1 MTTFKK
7 RPPLLASWLLKLFVK
22 DEVHFPING
31 DFDEEYYEIARE
43 KGTTSAWLWYWVH
56 FFCSLPFLIKDTIY
70 WRFVMLGNYFKIA
83 IRHINRYK
91 GYSFIN
97 ISGLAIG
104 MACCIL
110 ILLWVQDELRFDK
123 FHKNADDIYRLT
135 TTTPNSI
142 WSSSPWALMPRLKKD
157 FPEVI
162 EGTWY
167 AETIRPVKNKENVLN
182 EKFALVSPEFFE
194 IFTFPFKE
202 GDPKTALTDLNS
214 VVVTE
219 RTAKKYFGMKNAIG
233 QVIHFDNRVDLAV
246 TGVIENVPV
255 NSSMQFDFL
264 THPAHVFGEDR
275 LKTWSADCASYVL
288 LHGNADAGEVDWKIK
303 DTINKYRQRTSY
315 KLYAS
320 LQPLKRIHLYSLN
333 GTDPVVY
340 VYLFIAV
347 AVIVLLVAGINF
359 VNLSTA
365 RSSKR
370 AKEVGMRKV
379 IGATRKDVVKQ
390 FFGESV
396 LLAVFAMIMAVLLV
410 FLVLPAFN
418 SLTEKQLN
426 LNFAQNFEILM
437 GIVLIAVF
445 TGIISGIYPALFLS
459 SFQPLTA
466 LKSTKIKSSKGWLF
480 RKYLIVIQF
489 TASIALIIST
499 TVVFKQMNFIR
510 STDLGFNRDQI
521 VTIRT
526 SRELRRNYKS
536 IKQELLNDSRI
547 KHVTAASSMPLQ
559 INNNNPVY
567 WEGRTAERSEQMN
580 FACVDYDYFESF
592 DMKMTYGRS
601 FSQDFPTDRGNYII
615 NETALKMTGFKD
627 PIGKM
632 FSMGTNEGELVGVV
646 RDFHGT
652 SLHSD
657 IRPVV
662 FCLYQNL
669 PYFQM
674 FVKIDSTDIPSTI
687 TNIKNTVTKFTP
699 NFIFSFSFLD
709 EEFDRQYR
717 NEERLGRIFNYFT
730 FFAIFVSCLGLFGLA
745 SFTAEQK
752 TKEIAVRKVLGASV
766 AKIVGRLSKEFLILV
781 GIANVIAWPLAYVL
795 MEKWIQSYSYHT
807 KIRIWMFF
815 GAGIVALIIA
825 LLTVSYQSIK
835 AASKNPVESLK
846 YE

>member
-1 MTTFKK
+1 MF
-7 RPPLLASWLLKLFVK
+7 R
-22 DEVHFPING
+22 
-31 DFDEEYYEIARE
+31 
-43 KGTTSAWLWYWVH
+43 
-56 FFCSLPFLIKDTIY
+56 
-70 WRFVMLGNYFKIA
+70 NYLKIA
-83 IRHINRYK
+83 LRHITRYK

-110 ILLWVQDELRFDK
+110 ILLWVQDELSFDK

-142 WSSSPWALMPRLKKD
+142 WSSSPWALMPTLKKD

-162 EGTWY
+162 KGTWY
-167 AETIRPVKNKENVLN
+167 AETIRPVKYEENAFN
-182 EKFALVSPEFFE
+182 EKFALVGPEFFE
-194 IFTFPFKE
+194 MFSFPFKE
-202 GDPKTALTDLNS
+202 GDPKTAFANLNS
-214 VVVTE
+214 VVVIE
-219 RTAKKYFGMKNAIG
+219 RTAKKYFGVKNAIG
-233 QVIHFDNRVDLAV
+233 QVIHFDDRVDLAV
-246 TGVIENVPV
+246 TGVIENVPA

-288 LHGNADAGEVDWKIK
+288 LHGNADPVEVDRKIR
-303 DTINKYRQRTSY
+303 DTINKYQQKTSY
-315 KLYAS
+315 KLYAN
-320 LQPLKRIHLYSLN
+320 LQPLKKIHLYSLN
-333 GTDPVVY
+333 GTDPIVY
-340 VYLFIAV
+340 VYLFSAI
-347 AVIVLLVAGINF
+347 AVIVLLIAGINF

-379 IGATRKDVVKQ
+379 IGATRKDMIKQ

-396 LLAVFAMIMAVLLV
+396 LLTVFALIVAVSLVLLA
-410 FLVLPAFN
+410 LPAFN

-426 LNFAQNFEILM
+426 LNVVQNIEILL
-437 GIVLIAVF
+437 GIVLMALL

-459 SFQPLTA
+459 SFQPVTA
-466 LKSTKIKSSKGWLF
+466 LKTTTAKSFKGGLF

-489 TASIALIIST
+489 TASIVLIIST
-499 TVVFKQMNFIR
+499 AVVFKQMNFIR
-510 STDLGFNRDQI
+510 SKDLGFNRGQI
-521 VTIRT
+521 VTIQT
-526 SRELRRNYKS
+526 SLELRRKYNA
-536 IKQELLNDSRI
+536 IKQELLNDGRI

-580 FACVDYDYFESF
+580 FACVDYDYFETF
-592 DMKMTYGRS
+592 DMKMTHGRS
-601 FSQDFPTDRGNYII
+601 FSQNFPTDRGNYII

-632 FSMGTNEGELVGVV
+632 FSMGTNEGGLIGVV
-646 RDFHGT
+646 KDFHGT

-674 FVKIDSTDIPSTI
+674 FVKIDSTDIPRTI
-687 TNIKNTVTKFTP
+687 ANIKDTVAKFTP

-709 EEFDRQYR
+709 EEFNRQYR

-730 FFAIFVSCLGLFGLA
+730 FLSILVSCLGLFGLA

-752 TKEIAVRKVLGASV
+752 TKEIAVRKVLGASI

-781 GIANVIAWPLAYVL
+781 GIANVIAWPIAYML

-807 KIRIWMFF
+807 KIQIWMFL

-825 LLTVSYQSIK
+825 LLTISYQSIK
-835 AASKNPVESLK
+835 VASKNPVESLK